1 MKEHIRYIRN
11 KDLTQSTGRHFNQP
25 GHTSAH
31 FQCRVIHLLPGTPIL
46 KDDKRTDKEEAFM
59 DQLKAREPLG
69 LNDKGRKRTVHY

>member
-1 MKEHIRYIRN
+1 MHVVVLPRSHKYNAIV
-11 KDLTQSTGRHFNQP
+11 GRHFNQP

-59 DQLKAREPLG
+59 DQLKTREPLC